1 MVQFNTEITSPGL
14 PVTPASGAH
23 DVVRLQEWLVV
34 HGVNVGSNPGVP
46 PGSPAAAGIDGGFGN
61 GTQAGCSAFAAANGL
76 PNGAVDAVFW
86 QKLTGGM
93 AAAFSFRST
102 KPKIE
107 DAVVET
113 AELHLKEKP
122 LEARRMVGNQ
132 LLGQD
137 NSGPWVR
144 AYCLGQSVEWCQ
156 GAASQWVKQAF
167 AALNRPVPID
177 LDPPQV
183 LPLFVPSIVTSA
195 KNKGRFVQGPGGAAV
210 PPGSFFFVKGM
221 LNGSPS
227 HIHVGVTASPIRP
240 DGTFDSIEG
249 NTNANGTSAG
259 VEVCKRTTRTRT
271 SCDFGILV

>member
-1 MVQFNTEITSPGL
+1 MAHFNTEITAPSL
-14 PVTPASGAH
+14 PIAPASDPR
-23 DVVRLQEWLVV
+23 DVIRLQEWLVV
-34 HGVNVGSNPGVP
+34 HKINVGSNPATP
-46 PGSPAAAGIDGGFGN
+46 SGSPAAAGIDGGFGS
-61 GTQAGCSAFAAANGL
+61 GTQAGCDAFAAANGL
-76 PNGAVDAVFW
+76 ASGAVDAAFW

-93 AAAFSFRST
+93 AAAFSHRSA
-102 KPKIE
+102 KADISS
-107 DAVVET
+107 AVVDT
-113 AELHLKEKP
+113 AEIHLAQKP
-122 LEARRMVGNQ
+122 LEARRQAGSQ
-132 LLGQD
+132 LLGKD

-167 AALNRPVPID
+167 AALGQPLPFP

-183 LPLFVPSIVTSA
+183 LPLFVPSVVTSA
-195 KNKGRFVQGPGGAAV
+195 RNKGRLVLGTSAAPV

-227 HIHVGVTASPIRP
+227 HLHVGVTASAIRP

-249 NTNANGTSAG
+249 NTNAGGSAAG
-259 VEVCKRTTRTRT
+259 VEVCKRTSRTRA